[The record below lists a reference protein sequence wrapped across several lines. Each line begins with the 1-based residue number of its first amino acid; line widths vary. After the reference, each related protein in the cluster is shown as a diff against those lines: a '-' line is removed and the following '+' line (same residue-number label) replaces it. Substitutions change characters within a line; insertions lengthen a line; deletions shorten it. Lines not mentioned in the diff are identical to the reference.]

1 MTASEEVLAG
11 QAVYN
16 RLVLATY
23 DMLVLG
29 LSCRLAWRCP
39 KAEMLAQ
46 YDRNVGQRHLEIGVC
61 TGYFLERCQFPDPR
75 PRITLLDLNPTVLRV
90 GAARLS
96 RYRPTSVRADA
107 LQPLPV
113 PAGQLDSVG
122 MNFLLHCLPGDWPA
136 KGSVFAHAAMA
147 LQPGGRAFGST
158 ILGRGVATNP
168 LARTL
173 MRTYN
178 RKGIF
183 NNREDDLAGLEQ
195 QLASHFAEYRVA
207 VRSTVALFEA
217 STAATS

>member
-1 MTASEEVLAG
+1 VTESEEVLAG
-11 QAVYN
+11 QAIYN
-16 RLVLATY
+16 PFVLATY
-23 DMLVLG
+23 DVLVLG

-39 KAEMLAQ
+39 SAQMLAQ
-46 YDRNVGQRHLEIGVC
+46 YDRNVGQRHLEIGVG
-61 TGYFLERCQFPDPR
+61 TGYFLARCQFPDPR

-96 RYRPTSVRADA
+96 RYRPTPVRADA

-113 PAGQLDSVG
+113 PAGQFDSVG

-136 KGSVFAHAAMA
+136 KGIVFAHAATA

-158 ILGRGVATNP
+158 ILGRGVTANP

-183 NNREDDLAGLEQ
+183 HNRDDDLAGLEQ

-207 VRSTVALFEA
+207 VRGMVALFEA